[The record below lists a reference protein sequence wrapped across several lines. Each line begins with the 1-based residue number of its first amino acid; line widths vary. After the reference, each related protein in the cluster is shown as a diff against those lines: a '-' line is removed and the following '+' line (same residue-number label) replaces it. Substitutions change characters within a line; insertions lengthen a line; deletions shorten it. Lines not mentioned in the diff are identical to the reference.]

1 MCALT
6 TWSDWWLML
15 HDACAPATGFVILAA
30 AIFDRPITRRPD
42 FFRFGRIFAGSR
54 STSGSRRNTGRC
66 IGRNSSFGVRPCS
79 CTLRSNKS
87 ARTQRHLRRL
97 LGLEGVA
104 ASDAPAALPA
114 FFKDAVAAAA
124 AAAAAAWGV
133 LLVRLKAEAAVARA
147 AATFWNQGFSMD
159 ATEMAVSC

>member
-1 MCALT
+1 
-6 TWSDWWLML
+6 ML
-15 HDACAPATGFVILAA
+15 HDACAPATGFMILAA

-42 FFRFGRIFAGSR
+42 FFRFGKFFAGSR

-114 FFKDAVAAAA
+114 FFKDDVAAAA
-124 AAAAAAWGV
+124 AAAAAA
-133 LLVRLKAEAAVARA
+133 
-147 AATFWNQGFSMD
+147 
-159 ATEMAVSC
+159 